1 MYSHFFKMWRKT
13 STSYIIKK
21 EEKKGMLRENS
32 GDIIIE
38 RTAISLVE
46 YPSIFRQLIINPTYT
61 QQINAL
67 FVQRG
72 GESKH

>member
-32 GDIIIE
+32 GDIIME
-38 RTAISLVE
+38 RTAISLTF
-46 YPSIFRQLIINPTYT
+46 SQFTLIRIYLS
-61 QQINAL
+61 QII
-67 FVQRG
+67 VI
-72 GESKH
+72 

>member
-32 GDIIIE
+32 GDVT
-38 RTAISLVE
+38 R
-46 YPSIFRQLIINPTYT
+46 
-61 QQINAL
+61 
-67 FVQRG
+67 
-72 GESKH
+72 